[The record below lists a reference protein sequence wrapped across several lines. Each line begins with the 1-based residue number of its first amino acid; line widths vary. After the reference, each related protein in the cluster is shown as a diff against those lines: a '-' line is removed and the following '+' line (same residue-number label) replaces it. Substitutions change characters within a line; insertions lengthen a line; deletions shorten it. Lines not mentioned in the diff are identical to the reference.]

1 MYNVQTA
8 RSRDIS
14 ESWSIQAGSNDHC
27 SSFDVSRVIVFAT
40 CNRGSKKS
48 STHSKIHARPILNWE
63 TWLVQEGL
71 SRARYPA
78 VRFFAFHL
86 SKVSDLTLAFKQWL
100 PERLWEHEICSCLY
114 FEFNFLQI
122 INVNKC
128 FIYNVI

>member
-1 MYNVQTA
+1 MYKLLDREISVKVDRFKQVQTIIVRA
-8 RSRDIS
+8 LIYPD
-14 ESWSIQAGSNDHC
+14 
-27 SSFDVSRVIVFAT
+27 VIVFAT

-48 STHSKIHARPILNWE
+48 SIHSEIHARPILNWK
-63 TWLVQEGL
+63 TWLVREGL

-100 PERLWEHEICSCLY
+100 PERLWEHEIYSCLY

-122 INVNKC
+122 LNVNKC
-128 FIYNVI
+128 FIFYNVI